1 MRMIKIAVAVL
12 AVAALF
18 FTLAYGY
25 AAVDLTMCKIR
36 VAQQHPVLERNV
48 TPLLTRLFPADSV
61 TAIDREDN
69 CQFEPD
75 PDLTPS
81 PSASVVVTVA
91 GVQHV
96 RDALAVMHRE
106 GWRFDETFEE
116 LDLFGQI
123 PELTKKFS
131 HGTIDAVV
139 EVMSDGAPVS
149 GGSGVPTWEFEF
161 SYL

>member
-1 MRMIKIAVAVL
+1 MSMIKIAVAFL
-12 AVAALF
+12 AVAALC

-36 VAQQHPVLERNV
+36 VAQQRPVLERDV

-61 TAIDREDN
+61 TAIDHEDN

-106 GWRFDETFEE
+106 GWRFDEPFEE
-116 LDLFGQI
+116 LDPFGQI

-131 HGTIDAVV
+131 HGTVDAVV
-139 EVMSDGAPVS
+139 EVTSDGPPVS
-149 GGSGVPTWEFEF
+149 GGSRVPTWEFEF

>member
-1 MRMIKIAVAVL
+1 MIKIAVAVL

-36 VAQQHPVLERNV
+36 VAQQRPVLERDV
-48 TPLLTRLFPADSV
+48 TRLFPADSV
-61 TAIDREDN
+61 AAIDREDN

-75 PDLTPS
+75 PDLIPS

-96 RDALAVMHRE
+96 RDALAVMQRE
-106 GWRFDETFEE
+106 GWRFDEPFEE
-116 LDLFGQI
+116 LDPFGQI
-123 PELTKKFS
+123 PELTKKFA
-131 HGTIDAVV
+131 HGTVDAVV

>member
-12 AVAALF
+12 AVAALC
-18 FTLAYGY
+18 FTPTYGY
-25 AAVDLTMCKIR
+25 AAVVLTTCKIR
-36 VAQQHPVLERNV
+36 VAQQHPVLERDV

-75 PDLTPS
+75 PDLIPS

-106 GWRFDETFEE
+106 GWQFDEPFEE
-116 LDLFGQI
+116 LDPFGQL
-123 PELTKKFS
+123 PGLTKKFP
-131 HGTIDAVV
+131 HGTVDAVV
-139 EVMSDGAPVS
+139 DMMSDGAPVS

-161 SYL
+161 SY

>member
-1 MRMIKIAVAVL
+1 MRMINIAVVVL

-25 AAVDLTMCKIR
+25 AAVNLTMCKIR
-36 VAQQHPVLERNV
+36 VARQQPVLERDV
-48 TPLLTRLFPADSV
+48 TRLFPADSV
-61 TAIDREDN
+61 TAINREDN

-75 PDLTPS
+75 PDLIPS
-81 PSASVVVTVA
+81 PSASVVVVVA

-96 RDALAVMHRE
+96 RNALAVMHRE
-106 GWRFDETFEE
+106 GWRFGEPFEE
-116 LDLFGQI
+116 IDLFGHF

-131 HGTIDAVV
+131 HGTVDAVV
-139 EVMSDGAPVS
+139 EVMSDGAPRS